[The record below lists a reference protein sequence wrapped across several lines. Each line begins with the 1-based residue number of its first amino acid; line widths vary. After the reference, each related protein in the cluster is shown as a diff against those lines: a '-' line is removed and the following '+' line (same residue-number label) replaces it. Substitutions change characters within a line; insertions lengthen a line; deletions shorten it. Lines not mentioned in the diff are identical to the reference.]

1 MITGD
6 HPETSRAIAAEVGID
21 GSRVLSGVEISKMS
35 EEELKK
41 ALKTTSV
48 FARTTPEH
56 KLRIVRSFREEGE
69 IVAVTGDGIND
80 APALKEAEIGIAMG
94 IRGTDVAK
102 ETADM
107 ILTDDN
113 FATVATAVR
122 EGRKMYDTLR
132 KAVRYYLACK
142 VALVSSFLLPIL
154 LGVPLPFAPIQ
165 IIALELFMDLAA
177 SATFVNEPEEP
188 NVMVRPPRNPREKF
202 MARAMRSSIFIS
214 ALGLFLAVS
223 VSYLFHWYRGYSLV
237 QAQTAAF
244 VAWMLGH
251 IFLAFN
257 MRSEKEP
264 LYRVGFLS
272 NKLMLIWAIIT
283 VLALLLVV
291 NVAPLQETLKTT
303 SLPGA
308 SWALILGIAIVATFW
323 TEAKKLVQSA
333 MT

>member
-1 MITGD
+1 
-6 HPETSRAIAAEVGID
+6 
-21 GSRVLSGVEISKMS
+21 
-35 EEELKK
+35 
-41 ALKTTSV
+41 
-48 FARTTPEH
+48 
-56 KLRIVRSFREEGE
+56 
-69 IVAVTGDGIND
+69 
-80 APALKEAEIGIAMG
+80 
-94 IRGTDVAK
+94 
-102 ETADM
+102 
-107 ILTDDN
+107 
-113 FATVATAVR
+113 
-122 EGRKMYDTLR
+122 
-132 KAVRYYLACK
+132 
-142 VALVSSFLLPIL
+142 
-154 LGVPLPFAPIQ
+154 
-165 IIALELFMDLAA
+165 MDLAA

-202 MARAMRSSIFIS
+202 MGRAMWSSIFIS

-223 VSYLFHWYRGYSLV
+223 VSYLFHLYRGYSLV

-264 LYRVGFLS
+264 LYHVGFLS

-308 SWALILGIAIVATFW
+308 SWALISGIAIVATFW
-323 TEAKKLVQSA
+323 AEAKKLVQSA
-333 MT
+333 MRA